1 MDIQFSLLDQALI
14 RYRNSNRQERHA
26 TLPELFVA
34 FNADEVCDFPALR
47 PHQRHPWHAFLVQ
60 LAAIALHAAERET
73 PYETAN
79 EWRAALLAL
88 TPGDSDGAAFSLIAP
103 DDRPAFM
110 QPPCERGA
118 TRAWKKRIKTP
129 DALDML
135 VTSRNHDLK
144 AQRMVHAAA
153 EDWIY
158 ALVSLQTQEGFL
170 GAGNYGISRMN
181 GGFASRPG
189 FGVVPVGR
197 WGKRWARD
205 VQLLLGARERI
216 VEKVGLKEKGGVAL
230 VWLQPWDG
238 AASFSFSELDPFY
251 IEVCRRVRI
260 EARGETLGAI
270 GTGSKVTR
278 IAAKERC
285 GMTGDAWTPVNVA
298 EGKALSITAKGF
310 DYKLA
315 STLAFSGECATN
327 IARSVLDDDG
337 TEGVFILAQG
347 ITRGQGKT
355 EGYHERRIPI
365 TKTMRRLMSRQ
376 KSDEIAKAAQ
386 KRIDEIGEVR
396 KTLWGALCALLGNG
410 DQNVSDDTKSRA
422 GNFARA
428 FEQGEDRRFFDD
440 LGNEIEADDRVSEHD
455 RWLLALADRAAAVLE
470 QAFVAGPRSAERVY
484 RARGAA
490 LSRFHGGLRYE
501 KAHPQLARVLKQ
513 RDEARKDTQSDAQ
526 PESFEEVSNDSN

>member
-14 RYRNSNRQERHA
+14 RYRTSTRQERHA
-26 TLPELFVA
+26 TLPELLAA
-34 FNADEVCDFPALR
+34 FNADEVSDFPALR

-60 LAAIALHAAERET
+60 LAAIALHAANRET
-73 PYETAN
+73 PFETAA
-79 EWRAALLAL
+79 EWHAALLAL
-88 TPGDSDGAAFSLIAP
+88 TPDDSDGAAFALVAP

-110 QPPCERGA
+110 QAPCERGA
-118 TRAWKKRIKTP
+118 SRTWKKRIATP

-144 AQRMVHAAA
+144 AQRMVHAEA

-189 FGVVPVGR
+189 VGVVPNGR

-205 VQLLLGARERI
+205 VQLLRRNRDQIA
-216 VEKVGLKEKGGVAL
+216 KTFGLKKKSGVAL

-238 AASFSFSELDPFY
+238 ASSLSFSELDPFY

-260 EARGETLGAI
+260 QAQGETLSAI
-270 GTGSKVTR
+270 ATGSKVVR

-285 GMTGDAWTPVNVA
+285 GVTGDAWTPINVA

-315 STLAFSGECATN
+315 STLAFSSEYEPT
-327 IARSVLDDDG
+327 IARTLLDDDG
-337 TEGVFILAQG
+337 KEGVFILAQG

-365 TKTMRRLMSRQ
+365 TAKMRRLMLKQ
-376 KSDEIAKAAQ
+376 KGDEIAEAA
-386 KRIDEIGEVR
+386 KERIGEIADVR
-396 KTLWGALCALLGNG
+396 KTLWSALCALLGNG
-410 DQNVSDDTKSRA
+410 DQNVSDDTKNKA
-422 GNFARA
+422 NHFARA

-440 LGNEIEADDRVSEHD
+440 LAREIDADDRKSEEHD
-455 RWLLALADRAAAVLE
+455 QWLLALADRASGVLE

-490 LSRFHGGLRYE
+490 LSRFHVGLRSE
-501 KAHPQLARVLKQ
+501 KAPPRMARVLKQ
-513 RDEARKDTQSDAQ
+513 RNEARKAAQS
-526 PESFEEVSNDSN
+526 ESFEEVSDGSN